1 MNYLNRLFEPTKP
14 AELPKPVEAEAY
26 EPPRP
31 ERKTKARPAKEMT
44 AQRAKIERQLKSQ
57 TMHVRLPNDLHDAL
71 LAKAMQYDISISQLV
86 RLVLQKAAEP
96 GTKLRLGVDFKG

>member
-14 AELPKPVEAEAY
+14 IEPPKPVEAEAY

-31 ERKTKARPAKEMT
+31 KRSKPKPAKAMT

-71 LAKAMQYDISISQLV
+71 LAKAMEYDISISQLV